1 MTWPLK
7 LNFHHQILSTLAVK
21 KSFIYII
28 ERPRYK
34 GVLGQ
39 FVAGQFVADNS
50 SQDNSSRTTRRRT
63 IRRGQLVADNSSQHI
78 KLSLQKVLLPFQQHS
93 FHQSCFDFSNF
104 LFITP
109 TSISATLLS
118 SLPLS
123 IQQYLFH
130 HSRLHFCSINPAS
143 ISATF
148 F

>member
-50 SQDNSSRTTRRRT
+50 SRT
-63 IRRGQLVADNSSQHI
+63 IRRGQFVATYKIEFTES
-78 KLSLQKVLLPFQQHS
+78 
-93 FHQSCFDFSNF
+93 
-104 LFITP
+104 T
-109 TSISATLLS
+109 
-118 SLPLS
+118 
-123 IQQYLFH
+123 
-130 HSRLHFCSINPAS
+130 AS

-148 F
+148 FSSILLRLQQLSFHHSHFHFSYTFIMTPAFNSAIFVSSLSVTLLQH